1 MSNKITH
8 KKGSELPM
16 PVSGRF
22 GKEVQK
28 GKEATQP
35 RAKGNKVSVAVSKK
49 LEVKVG
55 LVQAK
60 TDESSQPKSEDLK
73 KLEEG
78 FNELRGNAKRLL
90 SEFDE
95 IAQKMLVGLKKE
107 QGLVF
112 DGSEWVR
119 ISMPHSDTII
129 PRDIISAVIEVVER
143 SRDARKDLLSAAVNS
158 MHLAQEVLSKIT
170 DDKKHQG
177 VIKELIQVQNNL
189 NEVLSKDL
197 KKLTMQDL
205 EGIRQGMESLKT
217 EMENLKSELKSNENI
232 DDANVSNQLKQLENM
247 GSIFDTTFKMWGKKE
262 GENKIDKFLIDADK
276 TIKET
281 DAKDRKFWIET
292 TESLGLVLLG
302 LTITMAA
309 IGIAMAMAVIGTGW
323 GLLFLGVGMLVA
335 FSVSGL
341 MADTG
346 LRAYDA
352 ANREEAEYKTMKD
365 RLGKILKLEEEGALL
380 LERLKDKLAVPEGQ
394 EGKVS

>member
-1 MSNKITH
+1 
-8 KKGSELPM
+8 
-16 PVSGRF
+16 
-22 GKEVQK
+22 
-28 GKEATQP
+28 
-35 RAKGNKVSVAVSKK
+35 
-49 LEVKVG
+49 
-55 LVQAK
+55 
-60 TDESSQPKSEDLK
+60 
-73 KLEEG
+73 
-78 FNELRGNAKRLL
+78 
-90 SEFDE
+90 
-95 IAQKMLVGLKKE
+95 
-107 QGLVF
+107 
-112 DGSEWVR
+112 
-119 ISMPHSDTII
+119 
-129 PRDIISAVIEVVER
+129 
-143 SRDARKDLLSAAVNS
+143 
-158 MHLAQEVLSKIT
+158 
-170 DDKKHQG
+170 
-177 VIKELIQVQNNL
+177 
-189 NEVLSKDL
+189 
-197 KKLTMQDL
+197 MQDL

-281 DAKDRKFWIET
+281 DAKDRKFWLET

-380 LERLKDKLAVPEGQ
+380 LERLKDKLAVPKGQ